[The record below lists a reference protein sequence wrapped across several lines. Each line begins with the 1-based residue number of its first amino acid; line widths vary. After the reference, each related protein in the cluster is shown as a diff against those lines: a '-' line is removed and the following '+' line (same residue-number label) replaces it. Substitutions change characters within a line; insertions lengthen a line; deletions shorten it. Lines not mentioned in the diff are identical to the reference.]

1 MTTDGYGYIVRGD
14 DVWYYTGVTSV
25 TADESN
31 IGFII
36 SNARTGEYK
45 YYPVIGAEEYSAMGA
60 AQGEVQQMRY
70 TASFPSLINVEGEAT
85 YIMVLKDENGLVKL
99 YALVNVENYSI
110 VATGDSQTAA
120 KRAYIQELSNRG
132 VIKEEDIPAP
142 ETKTATLT
150 VKAVRLATVAGET
163 VVYITAEDGLVYRG
177 DLSKDESLILVA
189 EGMTLTV
196 DYSDTAIEK
205 IRAIAKWIEVN

>member
-1 MTTDGYGYIVRGD
+1 
-14 DVWYYTGVTSV
+14 
-25 TADESN
+25 
-31 IGFII
+31 
-36 SNARTGEYK
+36 
-45 YYPVIGAEEYSAMGA
+45 
-60 AQGEVQQMRY
+60 MRY

-205 IRAIAKWIEVN
+205 IRAIAKWSENQ